1 MLGERCFMSL
11 CDVIKNP
18 FKCDLD
24 HLLGRINFIK
34 LWNFISFT
42 SFLESASHT
51 KAATAIPALLCTIAA
66 LKEKKHALSFLNVAD
81 FSQKGKLRARMVF
94 TSELWFVMSP
104 DAFLAHALY
113 RNDYLIS
120 YCLYNYACFILI
132 LLVYRDDTIFVWH
145 NCACTTSSSPLTGG
159 GSFPPK
165 RGFSSLTRYRCN
177 IS

>member
-1 MLGERCFMSL
+1 MPLF
-11 CDVIKNP
+11 DVIKKNP

-24 HLLGRINFIK
+24 HLLERINPYVIK

-66 LKEKKHALSFLNVAD
+66 LKEKKNMHWAFYTWQTFLNWENYGQEWY
-81 FSQKGKLRARMVF
+81 SLRSYGSWCQLMPSWRMPCTVM
-94 TSELWFVMSP
+94 TTWF
-104 DAFLAHALY
+104 F
-113 RNDYLIS
+113 
-120 YCLYNYACFILI
+120 YCLYNYVCFILI
-132 LLVYRDDTIFVWH
+132 LLFYRDDTIFVWH

-165 RGFSSLTRYRCN
+165 RGFSSLTRYHCN

>member
-51 KAATAIPALLCTIAA
+51 KAATAIPALLCTIDA
-66 LKEKKHALSFLNVAD
+66 LKGKKTCTELSTRGRLFSTEKTT
-81 FSQKGKLRARMVF
+81 GKNGIHLGAMVR
-94 TSELWFVMSP
+94 VSP

-120 YCLYNYACFILI
+120 YCLYNYVYFILI
-132 LLVYRDDTIFVWH
+132 LLFYRDDTIFVWH
-145 NCACTTSSSPLTGG
+145 NCACTTSSGPLTGG

>member
-66 LKEKKHALSFLNVAD
+66 LKEKQTCTELHVAD
-81 FSQKGKLRARMVF
+81 FSQERKLRARMVF

-120 YCLYNYACFILI
+120 YCLYNYVF
-132 LLVYRDDTIFVWH
+132 T
-145 NCACTTSSSPLTGG
+145 TTSTVTIQ
-159 GSFPPK
+159 
-165 RGFSSLTRYRCN
+165 SLFDTTAHARLAPVP
-177 IS
+177 